1 MKLKLINAESTSVRP
16 ERQSNESQR
25 EMEQLYS
32 RLSTNSHGD
41 SDSVRLTILGR
52 MIYLLYQQLPK

>member
-1 MKLKLINAESTSVRP
+1 MKLKLINAESTPV
-16 ERQSNESQR
+16 QSKRLSDEFQR
-25 EMEQLYS
+25 EMDHLYS
-32 RLSTNSHGD
+32 RLSANSHGD

>member
-1 MKLKLINAESTSVRP
+1 MKLKLINTESTPVQSKRP
-16 ERQSNESQR
+16 SDEFQR
-25 EMEQLYS
+25 EMDQLYS
-32 RLSTNSHGD
+32 RLSTNSHSD

>member
-1 MKLKLINAESTSVRP
+1 MKLKLINAETTPVRP
-16 ERQSNESQR
+16 ERKSDESQR
-25 EMEQLYS
+25 EMDQLYS

-52 MIYLLYQQLPK
+52 MIYLLSQQLPK

>member
-1 MKLKLINAESTSVRP
+1 MKLKLINTESTPV
-16 ERQSNESQR
+16 QSRCSSDEAQR
-25 EMEQLYS
+25 EMDQLYS

-52 MIYLLYQQLPK
+52 MIYLLSQQLPK

>member
-1 MKLKLINAESTSVRP
+1 MKLKLINTESTPVQSKRP
-16 ERQSNESQR
+16 SDEFQR

-32 RLSTNSHGD
+32 RLSTNFHGD

-52 MIYLLYQQLPK
+52 MIFLLAQQLPK